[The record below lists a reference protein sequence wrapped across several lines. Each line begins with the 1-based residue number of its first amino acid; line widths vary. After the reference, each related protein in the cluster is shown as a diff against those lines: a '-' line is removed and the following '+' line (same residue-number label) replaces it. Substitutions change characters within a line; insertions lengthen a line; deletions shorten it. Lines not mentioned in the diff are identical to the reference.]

1 MATSGSIEDIKE
13 IFLSNANEQY
23 NKLNA
28 QWSKDIEESNDLISK
43 IEHNHKYIGENS
55 SQIANMIESLNN
67 KLDYYAE
74 LGIELDHAESTPYN
88 FPEIRRNL
96 EKNYRILSLQY
107 YKYNFEK
114 TKEQYTES
122 QKILD
127 EIVNKQKDISDK
139 MDKTDNRIESLG
151 STFLNIVLTIS
162 ITTSMVAILLNA
174 SPKYSLAIVLCCAWL
189 LLSAILFVSSYFK
202 SNTNQNN
209 KLAISVYVILS
220 IVALISFCFC
230 FFSDDTIETRNDNK
244 VITDKNC

>member
-43 IEHNHKYIGENS
+43 
-55 SQIANMIESLNN
+55 IANMIESLNN

-189 LLSAILFVSSYFK
+189 LLSAILFVSTYFK

-220 IVALISFCFC
+220 IVALFSFCFC
-230 FFSDDTIETRNDNK
+230 FFTDDSMETHNDNK